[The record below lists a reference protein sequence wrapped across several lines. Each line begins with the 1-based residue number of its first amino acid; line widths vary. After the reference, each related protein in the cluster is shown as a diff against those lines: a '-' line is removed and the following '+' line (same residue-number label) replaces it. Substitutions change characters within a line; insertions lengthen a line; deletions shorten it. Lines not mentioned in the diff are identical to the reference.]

1 MGPRLVAGSGV
12 LRTRLSE
19 SFAANRSRAY
29 GPCHHPKRSHCRSSV
44 RPVSLRVMTVVT
56 PREPK
61 DETPEDP
68 LEVIGSKDVTVPIEH
83 PARARTEVRVTFR
96 SVAPTQRP
104 GGPLNRTGF
113 RSYAFPWPAS
123 AGRDD
128 SWAA

>member
-29 GPCHHPKRSHCRSSV
+29 GPCHPKRSHCRLSV
-44 RPVSLRVMTVVT
+44 RPVSLRVMTVVM
-56 PREPK
+56 PSEPK
-61 DETPEDP
+61 DEPPEDP

-104 GGPLNRTGF
+104 GGP
-113 RSYAFPWPAS
+113 SSQS
-123 AGRDD
+123 AELALGDV
-128 SWAA
+128 WGCGAAAC